1 MRLLIDLRLH
11 HQHVGRRDV
20 RINPH
25 VLKQPQGD
33 FPGGGQELLQIVQG
47 IGQEGRSL
55 LKFAGL
61 PLVAGRGPFHVLAQ
75 KLVYVRAQFQ
85 AGVGENRRVDAGVKH
100 MENRLLDVQIHGV
113 CPVLVV

>member
-20 RINPH
+20 RINP
-25 VLKQPQGD
+25 
-33 FPGGGQELLQIVQG
+33 GGGQELLQIVQG

-55 LKFAGL
+55 LEFAGL